1 MYYIYAIKSNLHN
14 RIYVGLTQDLESRLR
29 EHNSG
34 RTKSTKY
41 YRPWEMFYIEEASS
55 LKIAREREKKLKS
68 GYGKELLKELLR
80 DAPVAHKD
88 RAAVS

>member
-1 MYYIYAIKSNLHN
+1 MYYIYAIKSILHN
-14 RIYVGLTQDLESRLR
+14 RIYVGLTRDLELRLR

-41 YRPWEMFYIEEASS
+41 YRPWEIFYTEEASS

-68 GYGKELLKELLR
+68 GCGKELLKELL
-80 DAPVAHKD
+80 KD
-88 RAAVS
+88 CACSSFG